1 MRTRARART
10 RPAKVR
16 SERLEA
22 RVSPDQKLFF
32 QRAAALK
39 GISFTEFVIDS
50 VHAAAVR
57 AVEEH
62 DVLKL
67 SLEDKQKFVD
77 VLMNPPAPNEALR
90 LAAERYLRVVEAG

>member
-1 MRTRARART
+1 
-10 RPAKVR
+10 
-16 SERLEA
+16 
-22 RVSPDQKLFF
+22 LFF

-39 GISFTEFVIDS
+39 GVGFTEFVIDS

-77 VLMNPPAPNEALR
+77 ILMNPPTPNERLR